1 MSGVASP
8 RREAGV
14 ALVVAAVAALGFAG
28 TFTFD
33 EVPPALREGLG
44 AAEFPRLIC
53 IVILALAALLALQEK
68 RSEAAE
74 PVPATGWWTFAACAG
89 FLPVMAVIGM
99 LPAMFLFVVAV
110 GRLWGERRI
119 ALLLASGAGLVA
131 AIWLVFVRVF
141 AITLPAG
148 WLGEQLLG

>member
-1 MSGVASP
+1 MSGSTSP
-8 RREAGV
+8 RREGGV
-14 ALVVAAVAALGFAG
+14 PLVVAAVAALGFAG

-33 EVPPALREGLG
+33 EVPPALQEGLG

-68 RSEAAE
+68 RGEAAE
-74 PVPATGWWTFAACAG
+74 PVPVTGWWTFAACAG
-89 FLPVMAVIGM
+89 FLPVMMVIGM
-99 LPAMFLFVVAV
+99 LPAMFLFLVGV

-119 ALLLASGAGLVA
+119 ALLLASSAGLVG
-131 AIWLVFVRVF
+131 AIWLIFVRVF

-148 WLGEQLLG
+148 WLGERLLG

>member
-1 MSGVASP
+1 MSGRASP
-8 RREAGV
+8 RREGGA
-14 ALVVAAVAALGFAG
+14 ALVVAAVATLGFAG

-53 IVILALAALLALQEK
+53 IVILVLAALLALQEK
-68 RSEAAE
+68 RGEAAE

-89 FLPVMAVIGM
+89 FLPVMMVIGM

-110 GRLWGERRI
+110 GRLWGERRA

-148 WLGEQLLG
+148 WLGERLLG